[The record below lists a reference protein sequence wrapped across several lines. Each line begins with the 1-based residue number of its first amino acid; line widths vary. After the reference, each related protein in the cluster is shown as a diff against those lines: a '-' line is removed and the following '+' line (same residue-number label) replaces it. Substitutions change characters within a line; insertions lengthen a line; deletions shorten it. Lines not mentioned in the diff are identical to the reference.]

1 MRSGMI
7 AVWDPDRDYREKL
20 SAYLRQHGD
29 RGAAVVAF
37 GAMEKLRQAVERGQ
51 VSVTVAARSLEEE
64 AWLRGNPTVFLT
76 EMETLETNEKNDSRF
91 SQGGEWQYFYKYQPA
106 RHLLRCISTLQ
117 QRAYV
122 DQSAETE
129 MPVTEYVSGK
139 FARIRGIYSP
149 LGGCLKT
156 SFGLVL
162 GCLLAEEKRCLFLS
176 LEAHAGFRTLF
187 GRQYPMDLSDLFAC
201 LRQKQSMGSMLS
213 EALQPFGSL
222 QYIPPVIWPVDIRE
236 AEFDE
241 LREVLRW
248 LAQCGRFD
256 EIVVDVG
263 QDLACPE
270 RVLMLCDEIYQ
281 LEKEDVFS
289 RAKLA
294 EYEAYLRISGYDEI
308 SERMQRIPL
317 SRLTVGTETA
327 ELDQWQR
334 WEQMIPAVRRILK
347 EVGHEK

>member
-1 MRSGMI
+1 MI
-7 AVWDPDRDYREKL
+7 
-20 SAYLRQHGD
+20 
-29 RGAAVVAF
+29 
-37 GAMEKLRQAVERGQ
+37 
-51 VSVTVAARSLEEE
+51 VAAGILEEE
-64 AWLRGNPTVFLT
+64 EWLWGKPTIFLT
-76 EMETLETNEKNDSRF
+76 ENEMAETKEKDGQRS
-91 SQGGEWQYFYKYQPA
+91 SPAGERHYFYKYQPA
-106 RHLLRCISTLQ
+106 RNLLRCISTLQ
-117 QRAYV
+117 QRKCA
-122 DQSAETE
+122 DQCEETGSVNAEWS
-129 MPVTEYVSGK
+129 SGK
-139 FARIRGIYSP
+139 SARIRGIYSP

-162 GCLLAEEKRCLFLS
+162 GCLLAEEKQCLFVS

-201 LRQKQSMGSMLS
+201 LRQKHSMGNVLS
-213 EALQPFGSL
+213 EALQPFGRL

-236 AEFDE
+236 AEFGE
-241 LREVLRW
+241 LRELLRW

-270 RVLMLCDEIYQ
+270 RVLMFCDEIYQ
-281 LEKEDVFS
+281 LEKDDVFS
-289 RAKLA
+289 RAKLT

-308 SERMQRIPL
+308 SERIQKIPL
-317 SRLTVGTETA
+317 SQLTVGTEGV

-347 EVGHEK
+347 EAGHEK